1 MCLLLIP
8 VGLAKCDIAFTHDGC
23 SPIPRLAAQGD
34 PDRIGDIFADI
45 QAKQRLGR
53 PAHVLFR
60 GDGGACKR
68 DLRLR
73 RRHVNN
79 WHGVDLADAPDA
91 AGQVREFTLRQRLR
105 FRARTPAGRVLIP
118 ETELVLSRDM
128 SYNETDALAKEQ
140 EEAMLYR
147 AMQVDIVDQLMR
159 RLAALPAA

>member
-1 MCLLLIP
+1 MRRRAWLACGSAAFVLAGCGFALRQPPKLNVQRIAL
-8 VGLAKCDIAFTHDGC
+8 VGFEPRTPLYEELRRQIAATGTSHVVETQAQSDLVLEAV
-23 SPIPRLAAQGD
+23 SSKRDKVVAAQT
-34 PDRIGDIFADI
+34 
-45 QAKQRLGR
+45 
-53 PAHVLFR
+53 
-60 GDGGACKR
+60 
-68 DLRLR
+68 
-73 RRHVNN
+73 
-79 WHGVDLADAPDA
+79 A